1 MAAAAAF
8 CFQIVLDP
16 SEFKSAHNFPLKLRV
31 RFASERADTANAT
44 NPPQEKLAA
53 KLYSENTSAEIQ
65 QICTTRST
73 HIGQISA
80 LILPGVMLP
89 RTHARAPDD
98 RHKSAAARICY
109 IVSFAREQSYFVTS
123 QNDAEKFSS
132 PPYLKMTKRAALSGA
147 FFPETQFLMWFHWIR
162 LFSSRSFT
170 VGGVCEC
177 RALPHGHVHPPSCE
191 GSFSICKCINFSQCL
206 YGAHFTST
214 GPSCRLHVLKQS
226 TAACRAIENV
236 PMQNSGFAL
245 KLTRRKLFCYTHR
258 SFTRSENKKN

>member
-73 HIGQISA
+73 HISA

-89 RTHARAPDD
+89 RTHARAPGD
-98 RHKSAAARICY
+98 RHKSAADRICY

-147 FFPETQFLMWFHWIR
+147 FFPRNTVPDVLSLNSSFLLPKLHRRWGLWM
-162 LFSSRSFT
+162 SRSAP
-170 VGGVCEC
+170 
-177 RALPHGHVHPPSCE
+177 R
-191 GSFSICKCINFSQCL
+191 
-206 YGAHFTST
+206 
-214 GPSCRLHVLKQS
+214 
-226 TAACRAIENV
+226 
-236 PMQNSGFAL
+236 
-245 KLTRRKLFCYTHR
+245 
-258 SFTRSENKKN
+258 TRSSAIMRGQLLNLQMH